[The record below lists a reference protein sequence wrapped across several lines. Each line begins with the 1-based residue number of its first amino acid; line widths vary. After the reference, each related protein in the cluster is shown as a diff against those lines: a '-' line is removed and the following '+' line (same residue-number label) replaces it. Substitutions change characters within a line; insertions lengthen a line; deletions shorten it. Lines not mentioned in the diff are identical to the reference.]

1 MILEKIS
8 RMSLINKNQYVLNF
22 NKRNVKFSVDFMQ
35 PMLSI
40 IPQTFISSYYHTK
53 LVKSFAAE
61 DQTKSELNVTNV
73 LNMSKRLNS
82 SIKEEILAPEL
93 VIVHQEEG
101 IVEAQLNRPK
111 GKNSLSKKML
121 SEMESF
127 VNTIKVDKS
136 VRCVIFRSI
145 VPGVF
150 CAGADLKERAKM
162 QIQEVG
168 PFVSRTR
175 KIFNDIA
182 KLPVPVIAAL
192 DGVALGGGLEL
203 ALACDFRFAAS
214 STKMGLVETKLGII
228 PGAGGTQRLPRLVG
242 ISKAK
247 ELIYAAKV
255 LDGEQARQ
263 IGLVTEST
271 QQNETGDAA
280 YMLALQFAKD
290 ISKNG
295 PVAVKMAK
303 MSIDDGLEVDMESAL
318 KLEEKC
324 YSTVIPTKDRIEG
337 LNAFKEK
344 RPPKYIGE

>member
-121 SEMESF
+121 SE
-127 VNTIKVDKS
+127 
-136 VRCVIFRSI
+136 
-145 VPGVF
+145 
-150 CAGADLKERAKM
+150 
-162 QIQEVG
+162 
-168 PFVSRTR
+168 VST
-175 KIFNDIA
+175 
-182 KLPVPVIAAL
+182 
-192 DGVALGGGLEL
+192 
-203 ALACDFRFAAS
+203 
-214 STKMGLVETKLGII
+214 II
-228 PGAGGTQRLPRLVG
+228 PQTF
-242 ISKAK
+242 
-247 ELIYAAKV
+247 IYS
-255 LDGEQARQ
+255 GH
-263 IGLVTEST
+263 
-271 QQNETGDAA
+271 
-280 YMLALQFAKD
+280 
-290 ISKNG
+290 
-295 PVAVKMAK
+295 
-303 MSIDDGLEVDMESAL
+303 
-318 KLEEKC
+318 
-324 YSTVIPTKDRIEG
+324 
-337 LNAFKEK
+337 
-344 RPPKYIGE
+344 